1 MSSNAVILLIF
12 VIICIM
18 AFPLAIQFMINSR
31 VRGKHLCFIVE
42 KGRPLKAKLLKII
55 RDDFVQDSK
64 DHWILD
70 PELMKP
76 VDYPLMWPKILAG
89 FQKGV
94 WASLVM
100 RGRVDPLNWEN
111 PPIGALSSKEL
122 PAILDPH
129 WLVSLVKGVEEGGK
143 PAKGERM
150 LLYIAAGGVAICLI
164 MLFYV
169 ISKIGGIMQILEA
182 FR

>member
-1 MSSNAVILLIF
+1 MSVNAVILLIF
-12 VIICIM
+12 VIMCIM
-18 AFPLAIQFMINSR
+18 AFPTALTFVINSR

-42 KGRPLKAKLLKII
+42 KGRPLRAKLLKII
-55 RDDFVQDSK
+55 RDDFVQDGK

-94 WASLVM
+94 WSSLVM
-100 RGRVDPLNWEN
+100 RGRVDPLDWEN
-111 PPIGALSSKEL
+111 PPVGALSSKEL

-129 WLVSLVKGVEEGGK
+129 WLVALVRGIGEEGKTVKGEK
-143 PAKGERM
+143 M
-150 LLYIAAGGVAICLI
+150 LLYITAGGVVICLL
-164 MLFYV
+164 MLFYL
-169 ISKIGGIMQILEA
+169 IRKIGGLEA
-182 FR
+182 LMFP